1 MDDAEVNTPEP
12 MRQECCLVCDYD
24 LTSLPDGLCPECG
37 AAFTHAQLRDAA
49 IQRGSKFR
57 KVLRILII
65 RGGTC
70 ILAAMA
76 FGGVA
81 VLCGMAALG
90 SVTLAAIAIVGASL
104 FGAIIDQ
111 CLSHDR
117 PRPMATRAR
126 TEFVVACTVSLF
138 AAVSNGWVSA
148 PFVTCVLTIAL
159 CQVWRANGR
168 DRWALILAM
177 PGVCLLVLAFW
188 ITLTAQVRIMQG
200 FRFSDWNVRNASI
213 AFRAEAMPAVEA
225 RRQGFVVGGMGLVA
239 LVPWYAR
246 RVWERARRKESGS
259 EAIADSRISG
269 DGGSSGR

>member
-1 MDDAEVNTPEP
+1 M
-12 MRQECCLVCDYD
+12 CDYD

-57 KVLRILII
+57 RALRIVII
-65 RGGTC
+65 WGGTC

-76 FGGVA
+76 FVVVA

-104 FGAIIDQ
+104 LGAIIDQ

-117 PRPMATRAR
+117 PTPLATRAR
-126 TEFVVACTVSLF
+126 TEFVVACTISLY

-148 PFVTCVLTIAL
+148 PFVACVLTITL

-168 DRWALILAM
+168 DRGPLIIAM
-177 PGVCLLVLAFW
+177 PGVWLLLLASWIVLSG
-188 ITLTAQVRIMQG
+188 QVRILQG
-200 FRFSDWNVRNASI
+200 FRFSDWDVRGASV
-213 AFRAEAMPAVEA
+213 ASRAEAMPAIEA

-239 LVPWYAR
+239 LVLWCAR
-246 RVWERARRKESGS
+246 RVWERARRKERAS
-259 EAIADSRISG
+259 EGIADSRVSG
-269 DGGSSGR
+269 DAGSGGR